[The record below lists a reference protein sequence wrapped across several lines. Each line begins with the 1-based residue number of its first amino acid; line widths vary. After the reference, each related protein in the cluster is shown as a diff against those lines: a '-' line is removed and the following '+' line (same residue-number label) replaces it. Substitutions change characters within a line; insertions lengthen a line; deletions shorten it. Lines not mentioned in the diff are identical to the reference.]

1 MTMKARYIG
10 LTVVFVPLLCIT
22 MVAQKVNV
30 DFDKAATFT
39 NFKTYTWKQGTP
51 AKSPLMDQRI
61 LDAIDK
67 QMTLKGLTKVAAES
81 SPDLVLIYHAAVEYE
96 TQINT
101 IDMGGWYGWYG
112 PYYGGGGGTSTTT
125 IDKIPV
131 GTLRLDMGDV
141 KQKKLIWQGRANSDL
156 SDKPEKVEK
165 TINKMSEKMFK
176 EFPPKIKKK

>member
-1 MTMKARYIG
+1 MKARYIG
-10 LTVVFVPLLCIT
+10 LTVVLVPLLCIT

>member
-1 MTMKARYIG
+1 MKARYIG
-10 LTVVFVPLLCIT
+10 LTVVLLTLVCST

-39 NFKTYTWKQGTP
+39 NFKTYTWKLGTP

-67 QMTLKGLTKVAAES
+67 QMALKGMTKVDADKA
-81 SPDLVLIYHAAVEYE
+81 PDLVLIYHAAVEYE

-112 PYYGGGGGTSTTT
+112 PYYGGGTSTTT

-131 GTLRLDMGDV
+131 GTLRLDIGDV
-141 KQKKLIWQGRANSDL
+141 KQKKLIWQGRANSNL

-165 TINKMSEKMFK
+165 TINKCAEKMFK
-176 EFPPKIKKK
+176 EFPPKIKNKK

>member
-1 MTMKARYIG
+1 
-10 LTVVFVPLLCIT
+10 
-22 MVAQKVNV
+22 
-30 DFDKAATFT
+30 
-39 NFKTYTWKQGTP
+39 
-51 AKSPLMDQRI
+51 
-61 LDAIDK
+61 
-67 QMTLKGLTKVAAES
+67 MTLKGLTKVAAES